1 MIYLIVNQSNTYC
14 KIGYSKHPDKRLLE
28 LQTSNPEKL
37 TLLRSYEG
45 FKALEKHIHFRYK
58 HLNVK
63 NEWFKYSTELLKDLD
78 KNFKDINIE
87 HEQIY
92 SIFGYEVS
100 KEEFESFKPGVKVID
115 LPIRVQQVLELQN
128 NLDFKNKDNE

>member
-1 MIYLIVNQSNTYC
+1 MIYLIVNESNTYC

-28 LQTSNPEKL
+28 LQTGNPEKL
-37 TLLRSYEG
+37 TLVRRYKG

-63 NEWFKYSTELLKDLD
+63 NEWFKYSIELLEDLD

-87 HEQIY
+87 YEQIY
-92 SIFGYEVS
+92 SIFGHEVS
-100 KEEFESFKPGVKVID
+100 KEEFESFKPGTRVVD
-115 LPIRVQQVLELQN
+115 LSLRVQQILELQN
-128 NLDFKNKDNE
+128 NLDFKNKE